1 MTLSLPV
8 SPARVSLRKVTV
20 GMSSLALGVGLLMGP
35 AAVPSQAAP
44 VPDVPFSVVNEPQD
58 PPVPP
63 TSPSPEES
71 PGEDKGELDVAG
83 VDRYLSSPAQLRRT
97 IAELRERKTSTRV
110 WTCPTCRM
118 WRSITCRRVCLG
130 SRR

>member
-1 MTLSLPV
+1 
-8 SPARVSLRKVTV
+8 
-20 GMSSLALGVGLLMGP
+20 MSSLALGAGLLMGL

-83 VDRYLSSPAQLRRT
+83 VDRYLSSPRNCAALLRSCVSG
-97 IAELRERKTSTRV
+97 KTSTRV